1 MSAGAWRQSACCADP
16 TYRATT
22 GDHVA
27 SMTVYDTVDWW
38 RGESP
43 RFGEPREIAN
53 FSRVGREGLYVDSS
67 VQRKYLIAEIPVKPL
82 WDLNHGYDTAIRRDW
97 TRKRVAYGLYR
108 SVLQNID
115 ILAQSPSSQTKCT
128 EAASHG
134 VHSPLLDFVICRS
147 SSVAQLLRTPFS
159 ESAWEFM
166 ACRFRGAV
174 HLQEMMTQKW
184 REDRYR
190 QMMDSREDRTT
201 YWGMKFP
208 QYMASFEPGT
218 TPDVQAVLN
227 EMEEYKVVVRNCFG
241 SHALVMSATMKA
253 VDPRYEPGSTQGY
266 VVFRTNQVLSTH
278 RQHIRFWNKLLEWW
292 SVSVPIGV
300 PRILA
305 GFRNKGGIVQSV
317 EEFQVHEIPAE
328 AKGMWSDDVCLGF
341 LDQFLCFLKDQVRED
356 DGKTVYHFEYQ
367 PHLRKAICTRL
378 PDTDECVILPSWY
391 LQGHDRKELYS
402 TRTQDEPLL

>member
-1 MSAGAWRQSACCADP
+1 MSQRSLSFFEHFSQSACPVSLAAASFVAPIVTSSRICFVTEREADGCMREKTSRLFESLSCQP
-16 TYRATT
+16 QCRICN
-22 GDHVA
+22 A
-27 SMTVYDTVDWW
+27 S
-38 RGESP
+38 
-43 RFGEPREIAN
+43 I
-53 FSRVGREGLYVDSS
+53 
-67 VQRKYLIAEIPVKPL
+67 
-82 WDLNHGYDTAIRRDW
+82 
-97 TRKRVAYGLYR
+97 
-108 SVLQNID
+108 SVL
-115 ILAQSPSSQTKCT
+115 
-128 EAASHG
+128 
-134 VHSPLLDFVICRS
+134 PLLDFVICRS

-278 RQHIRFWNKLLEWW
+278 RQHIRFGNKLLEWW

-317 EEFQVHEIPAE
+317 EEFQVHEIPAK

-367 PHLRKAICTRL
+367 PHLRKVICTRL
-378 PDTDECVILPSWY
+378 PGTDECAILPSWY
-391 LQGHDRKELYS
+391 LQAHDRKELYS